1 MTSALWLCLSLALC
15 GELSLTTQQ
24 QSLPSLPDAH
34 GFAGAFAGISHGT
47 LLVAG
52 GANFPDKK
60 PWEGG
65 QKVWHDTVYALELPA
80 GSWKPV
86 GRLPRPMAYGVSV
99 TYRDSLI
106 CVGGCDANQHVT
118 SAFRPRMD

>member
-1 MTSALWLCLSLALC
+1 MTSALWLCLSLTLC

-65 QKVWHDTVYALELPA
+65 QKVWHDNVYALELPA
-80 GSWKPV
+80 GSWKLV
-86 GRLPRPMAYGVSV
+86 GRLPRPWLMRQRHLSGHTHFA
-99 TYRDSLI
+99 
-106 CVGGCDANQHVT
+106 
-118 SAFRPRMD
+118 